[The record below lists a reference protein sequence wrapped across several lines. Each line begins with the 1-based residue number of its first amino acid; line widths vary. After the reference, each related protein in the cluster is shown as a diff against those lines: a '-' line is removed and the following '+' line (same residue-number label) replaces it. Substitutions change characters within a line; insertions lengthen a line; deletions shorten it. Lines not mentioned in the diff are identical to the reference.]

1 MKTDRQNHLRPAKP
15 AILVVG
21 SSNTDLII
29 KAERIPKPG
38 ETILGGEFTQAAGG
52 KGANQAV
59 AAARAGGAV
68 TFVARIGRDANGAAA
83 LAGFAADGINVK
95 YVFCDPTRP
104 SGVALILVDQLGEN
118 SIAVASGAND
128 ALSPSDLRAAKNAFS
143 GAQVMLLQLES
154 PLPTVVTA
162 AKLAASQ
169 DIRVILNPA
178 PARML
183 PAGLLKLVYVLTP
196 NETEAELLTGVAVTD
211 VTAASAAA
219 DKLLSRGVLNVVI
232 TMGARG
238 AFVAGT
244 NGRELIPGF
253 KANAVDATGAGD
265 VFNGAIA
272 VALAQG
278 RTLAEAARFANAA
291 AAISVTRLGAQP
303 SAPSREEIELLL
315 TTGKFPGA
323 RKSPTASQAPQRK
336 IHPTASAKVRTPA
349 GKLNRT
355 K

>member
-1 MKTDRQNHLRPAKP
+1 M
-15 AILVVG
+15 
-21 SSNTDLII
+21 
-29 KAERIPKPG
+29 
-38 ETILGGEFTQAAGG
+38 
-52 KGANQAV
+52 
-59 AAARAGGAV
+59 
-68 TFVARIGRDANGAAA
+68 
-83 LAGFAADGINVK
+83 
-95 YVFCDPTRP
+95 
-104 SGVALILVDQLGEN
+104 GEN

-238 AFVAGT
+238 ALTGT